1 MAKKILDPIQTD
13 DELSRARRLNE
24 QILSA
29 AGEGIYGLDCNGKTT
44 FANPASVKMLGY
56 RLEELLG
63 QPMHSLLHHT
73 RPDGSDFP
81 KHECSIYAA
90 FKDGEVHCV
99 NDEVFWRK
107 DGSSFPVEY
116 TSTPIYEDD
125 KLTGAV
131 VVFKDITRQKQ
142 AEADKLRLLRQN
154 ELILNATVEGIYGIG
169 ADGKTTF
176 INPASTQLT
185 GWTDED
191 VIGKSIHDIHHHTK
205 VDGSHYP
212 AEECPIYA
220 ARTDG
225 SVHHVDS
232 EVFWRKDGSS
242 FPVEYTSTPIY
253 EDHKLVGA
261 VAVFKDI
268 TTRKQ
273 AEKDLADAHAKVR
286 AMKEQL
292 EAENIYLQEE
302 INTSYNPAG
311 LIGQSSAIQ
320 QVLHQVELVAPTNAS
335 VLINGESGTGK
346 ELVARAI
353 HEKSDRHQR
362 PLIRVNCAAIPR
374 DLFESEF
381 FGHVRGAFT
390 GAIKDRNGRFEL
402 ADGGTIFL
410 DEVGEIPLELQSK
423 LLRVLQEGQIERV
436 GEERTRNVDVRVI
449 AATNRNLKQDV
460 ENKLFREDLYFRL
473 NVFPVEVV
481 PLRARISDVPLLAAH
496 FITQICK
503 SHNREEPHL
512 TQANV
517 KQLQSYHW
525 PGNIRE
531 LQNVIERAI
540 IVSSNRRL
548 KFDLGD
554 VGDKKSKQD
563 ITVEAVETNPE
574 APFNEQQR
582 MERDKQNILAALKLT
597 NGKISGKD
605 GAAQLLGIKP
615 TTLTSRMNSFAIDK
629 PK

>member
-1 MAKKILDPIQTD
+1 MAKKTKDVKVD
-13 DELSRARRLNE
+13 GELSRERLLNE
-24 QILSA
+24 QILAA
-29 AGEGIYGLDCNGKTT
+29 AGEGIYGLDCDGNTT
-44 FANPASVKMLGY
+44 FANPASLKMLGY
-56 RLEELLG
+56 GLQELLG
-63 QPMHSLLHHT
+63 QPMHSLLHHS
-73 RPDGSDFP
+73 RPDGSSFP
-81 KHECSIYAA
+81 KHECPIYAA
-90 FKDGEVHCV
+90 FKDGEVHYV

-116 TSTPIYEDD
+116 TSTPIYEDG
-125 KLTGAV
+125 KLNGAV
-131 VVFKDITRQKQ
+131 VVFKDITVQKQ

-169 ADGKTTF
+169 TDGKTTF
-176 INPASTQLT
+176 INPASTELT

-191 VIGKSIHDIHHHTK
+191 VIGRSIHDIHHHTK

-225 SVHHVDS
+225 SVHHVDN
-232 EVFWRKDGSS
+232 EIFWRKDGSS

-253 EDHKLVGA
+253 EDNTLVGA

-268 TTRKQ
+268 TARKKS
-273 AEKDLADAHAKVR
+273 ENDLAEAHAKVR

-292 EAENIYLQEE
+292 QAENIYLQEE

-311 LIGQSSAIQ
+311 LVGQSSAIQ
-320 QVLHQVELVAPTNAS
+320 QVLHQVELVAPTHAS
-335 VLINGESGTGK
+335 VLISGESGTGK
-346 ELVARAI
+346 EVVARAI
-353 HEKSDRHQR
+353 HEKSDRHER

-390 GAIKDRNGRFEL
+390 GAVRDRNGRFEL

-481 PLRARISDVPLLAAH
+481 PLRERISDVPLLAAH
-496 FITQICK
+496 FINQICK
-503 SHNREEPHL
+503 SHNRQEPQL

-540 IVSSNRRL
+540 IVSTNQRL

-554 VGDKKSKQD
+554 VADNKPKLD
-563 ITVEAVETNPE
+563 IAVEMMMPNPE
-574 APFNEQQR
+574 TPFNELQR
-582 MERDKQNILAALKLT
+582 MERDKQNILLALKVS
-597 NGKISGKD
+597 NGKVSGKD
-605 GAAQLLGIKP
+605 GAAKILGIKP
-615 TTLTSRMNSFAIDK
+615 TTLASRMSSFGIERC
-629 PK
+629 